1 MVKDSPPV
9 DGQSLALS
17 APSKAK
23 SARSNG
29 NRVFA
34 LGGDG
39 RGAWARRQRDIAEL
53 HVSDIGGEDHAS
65 EAMLSLCRRAATLE
79 VTLEQMEAAMSLG
92 SDVDLDLY
100 NRLVGNLRR
109 VLESI
114 GLQRVARDTSPSLAD
129 IVRSHQNAPRSD
141 EDEDGAT
148 DVAPDPNEAVSDALE
163 GGK

>member
-1 MVKDSPPV
+1 LVKDTSPIAGPPP
-9 DGQSLALS
+9 ALS

-39 RGAWARRQRDIAEL
+39 RGAWSRRQRDVAQLHIA
-53 HVSDIGGEDHAS
+53 DIGGEEHAS

-79 VTLEQMEAAMSLG
+79 VTLEQMEAAMSEG
-92 SDVDLDLY
+92 KDTDYDLY

-114 GLQRVARDTSPSLAD
+114 GLQRVARDVGPSL
-129 IVRSHQNAPRSD
+129 
-141 EDEDGAT
+141 
-148 DVAPDPNEAVSDALE
+148 EAVVAAIHAKK
-163 GGK
+163 GGSQ